1 MLLAVAGRC
10 SILLTDS
17 EVRVL
22 VTSER
27 LSRLLLLV
35 YESASTPGQMQ
46 TFLDAL
52 IKTMDAKGAVIR
64 EHVFST
70 EQGVRIGKTTLAE
83 TIGYSDEALARY
95 RDYIHR
101 NDIYLKNALERYRD
115 ADCGFSQSLVTEAER
130 KQSETYADYM
140 VPFDIGP
147 MAWAKLAQRPD
158 CHASISIVRHD
169 GAEFFDNSSLELLT
183 ALTPHLRQALKLS
196 RSLAELQTTN
206 AMLTDSLDGM
216 QIAICLVKQ
225 DGSVLRSTAG
235 ATRLFDLGDGI
246 SLRSGRL
253 RTRALSEQA
262 TLDSMIAGAC
272 LTGAGRGF
280 DASVRVGANAA
291 GGDNIRS
298 WTGQAGGAMLI
309 SRKLPAR
316 PMQVV
321 VYPFCSG
328 TLASDAEATALVQIN
343 DPSAI
348 PRSRGAVLRALYG
361 LTPSESRL
369 ADALLEGLEVREA
382 ADRLGITVE
391 SARFNLKR
399 ILAKTDTHRQAELM
413 RLILS
418 LPGARK
424 EP

>member
-1 MLLAVAGRC
+1 M
-10 SILLTDS
+10 
-17 EVRVL
+17 

-27 LSRLLLLV
+27 LSRLLLLL

-46 TFLDAL
+46 MFLDAL
-52 IKTMDAKGAVIR
+52 VKTMDAKGAVIR

-70 EQGVRIGKTTLAE
+70 KQEVRIGKTTLSE
-83 TIGYSDEALARY
+83 TVGYSDEALARY

-115 ADCGFSQSLVTEAER
+115 ADCGLSQSLVTEAER

-158 CHASISIVRHD
+158 CHASISIVRRD
-169 GAEFFDNSSLELLT
+169 GAEFFDNYSLELLT

-206 AMLTDSLDGM
+206 AVLTESLDGM

-235 ATRLFDLGDGI
+235 AIHLFDLGDGI

-253 RTRALSEQA
+253 RTQALSEQV
-262 TLDSMIAGAC
+262 TLDGMIAGAC
-272 LTGAGRGF
+272 LTGAGHGF
-280 DASVRVGANAA
+280 DGSGRVRGNAA
-291 GGDNIRS
+291 GGHKVRAWTARS
-298 WTGQAGGAMLI
+298 GGAMLI
-309 SRKLPAR
+309 SRTPPAR
-316 PMQVV
+316 PLQVV

-328 TLASDAEATALVQIN
+328 VLASESEATALVQFS

-348 PRSRGAVLRALYG
+348 PRSRDAVLRALYG
-361 LTPSESRL
+361 LTPAESRL
-369 ADALLEGLEVREA
+369 ADVLLEGLEVREA

-391 SARFNLKR
+391 STRFNLKR
-399 ILAKTDTHRQAELM
+399 ILAKTGTHRQAELM

-418 LPGARK
+418 LPGVRK